1 MSLLAKYIE
10 SRPRSVNE
18 PLRILDA
25 GAGNGIVASEII
37 KQLGVRVGS
46 LVGTDILPEA
56 HQAALRDRPGIY
68 SKYIVAD
75 LADERQQEWF
85 GKDSFDVVVLCAALG
100 PGWGDMPVNAL
111 LGAVKSVS
119 IGGLVAITVNEKW
132 LGPGDESF
140 WGRFIAFL
148 AGRGSE
154 DFDQL
159 RELDKKRYKHRMDVR
174 GQWIWYI
181 AILFEKVRGSDP
193 V

>member
-10 SRPRSVNE
+10 SKLSVNQH
-18 PLRILDA
+18 LRILDA
-25 GAGNGIVASEII
+25 GAGNGVVASEIV

-75 LADERQQEWF
+75 LTDERQQELL
-85 GKDSFDVVVLCAALG
+85 GKDRFDVVVLCAALG
-100 PGWGDMPVNAL
+100 PGWGDMPVGAL

-119 IGGLVAITVNEKW
+119 VGGLIVITVNEQW
-132 LGPGDESF
+132 LRPGDESL

-148 AGRGSE
+148 TGKSSG

-159 RELDKKRYKHRMDVR
+159 REVERKRYKHRMDVR

-181 AILFEKVRGSDP
+181 AVLFEKVGGSNTI
-193 V
+193 